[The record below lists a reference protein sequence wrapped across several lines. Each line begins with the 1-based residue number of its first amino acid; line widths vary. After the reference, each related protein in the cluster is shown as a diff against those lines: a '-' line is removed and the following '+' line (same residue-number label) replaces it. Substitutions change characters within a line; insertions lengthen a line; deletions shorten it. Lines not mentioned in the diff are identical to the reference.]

1 MTAQL
6 ALRLDAPDPRAYV
19 LDAVESLA
27 RVRVLRG
34 GAQRADEG
42 DAMTREA
49 TPLDV
54 IEGRAR
60 WAVVCGERDEVL
72 ASLGDAVKATPG

>member
-1 MTAQL
+1 
-6 ALRLDAPDPRAYV
+6 
-19 LDAVESLA
+19 
-27 RVRVLRG
+27 
-34 GAQRADEG
+34 
-42 DAMTREA
+42 MTREA